1 MNNKQKC
8 RFTDNPQY
16 ILKNIRNT
24 LGVDSTV
31 VYEGL
36 CSKLSYEKYENGKNE
51 LNLFKFF
58 FFLERMGVSNERFEV
73 MIPNHIYEFYNWYEN
88 CMVLTEKRDW
98 EGLRDERSKFD
109 KIELEDDKIQISY
122 RDYVDYIIARYAYMD
137 NDKAKTFIHKA
148 LSRTVKDIK
157 DIIKEKKRL
166 SIFEWNIF
174 INLYDLEYEME
185 PNKNTEITDMMI
197 GIYNYYK
204 ENTNEEL
211 IVYRVLPK
219 LGLTILLNDRSR
231 LSVAK
236 RIKIEKEI
244 LDIAV
249 KYFCWKIVPEVL
261 KLLLIDVK
269 SLNEEIVYTK
279 QREALVNIL
288 NRYGFSAEYRVEI
301 YRGRF
306 PAFTL
311 FSNNIK
317 AHRKKMGLT
326 MEEISE
332 EICAVETYSRYERGV
347 MYPKRKRLEL
357 LAEGLGLEWFLI
369 RVDMEVDDYNSLL
382 LASECRY
389 LVAVKEIDTFWEKIE
404 ELKIGLDMGI
414 TRNKFAVEFF
424 EIMSKNY
431 SEITIKELKE
441 LISLMNKNYSEERFY
456 SRMEIEV
463 LSYIGKLEG
472 ERNAE
477 LGIRI
482 LKNLINNVDAGQMR
496 DKHYSGIPRRNL
508 MFLYADNKQY
518 DKSYDIGLKLIS
530 EILAAD
536 DIFLIWS
543 ILDYISTIEEENGN
557 MELAAEICRDMF
569 YTSELYKKYDT
580 SKGVKKYYEKYF
592 DEKIIWY

>member
-8 RFTDNPQY
+8 RFTDDPQY

-88 CMVLTEKRDW
+88 CMVFTEKRDW

-109 KIELEDDKIQISY
+109 KIEIEDDKIQISY

-185 PNKNTEITDMMI
+185 PNRNTEITDMMI

-219 LGLTILLNDRSR
+219 LGLTILLNDRTR

-244 LDIAV
+244 LPMAS
-249 KYFCWKIVPEVL
+249 YL
-261 KLLLIDVK
+261 
-269 SLNEEIVYTK
+269 T
-279 QREALVNIL
+279 ALMNFL
-288 NRYGFSAEYRVEI
+288 
-301 YRGRF
+301 
-306 PAFTL
+306 
-311 FSNNIK
+311 
-317 AHRKKMGLT
+317 LT
-326 MEEISE
+326 MIIFIIMFFVQKKIIMTSFFDFFN
-332 EICAVETYSRYERGV
+332 
-347 MYPKRKRLEL
+347 
-357 LAEGLGLEWFLI
+357 FL
-369 RVDMEVDDYNSLL
+369 
-382 LASECRY
+382 
-389 LVAVKEIDTFWEKIE
+389 
-404 ELKIGLDMGI
+404 
-414 TRNKFAVEFF
+414 
-424 EIMSKNY
+424 
-431 SEITIKELKE
+431 
-441 LISLMNKNYSEERFY
+441 
-456 SRMEIEV
+456 
-463 LSYIGKLEG
+463 
-472 ERNAE
+472 
-477 LGIRI
+477 
-482 LKNLINNVDAGQMR
+482 
-496 DKHYSGIPRRNL
+496 
-508 MFLYADNKQY
+508 
-518 DKSYDIGLKLIS
+518 
-530 EILAAD
+530 
-536 DIFLIWS
+536 IFLILYS
-543 ILDYISTIEEENGN
+543 ILIISINIILATVNVLFRDLQNIWDIILTYGVFLTPIIYTITIPKEYLKLYYFLNPLAYPIEEMKASFFGINGSWRTT
-557 MELAAEICRDMF
+557 EHLLSFILSVILWILIAIIVR
-569 YTSELYKKYDT
+569 KKLGLKVADYL
-580 SKGVKKYYEKYF
+580 
-592 DEKIIWY
+592 